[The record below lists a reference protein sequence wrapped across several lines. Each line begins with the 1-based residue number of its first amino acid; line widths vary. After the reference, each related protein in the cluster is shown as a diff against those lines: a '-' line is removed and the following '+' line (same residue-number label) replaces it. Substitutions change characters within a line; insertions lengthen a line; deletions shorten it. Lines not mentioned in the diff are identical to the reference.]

1 MAVQIIY
8 PDIIDSGR
16 WVGPFVCMDKSSRR
30 DAVRQYK
37 ERKVPVGIFAL
48 RSLATGETFVGASRN
63 LDGQRN
69 SSLFSLRLG
78 SHRNKAMQGA
88 YNAAGGEAGFEFV
101 ILEQLQDEE
110 LGPIGRDTWLK
121 ERERHWR
128 AELSAQSAI

>member
-1 MAVQIIY
+1 
-8 PDIIDSGR
+8 
-16 WVGPFVCMDKSSRR
+16 MDKTSRR

-48 RSLATGETFVGASRN
+48 RSLSTGETFVGASRN

-78 SHRNKAMQGA
+78 SHRNKAMQAA
-88 YNAAGGEAGFEFV
+88 YSAAGGEAGVDFV
-101 ILEQLQDEE
+101 VLEQLEDED

-121 ERERHWR
+121 ERERLWR
-128 AELSAQSAI
+128 GELSAQSAI